1 VRYSADIATD
11 RSINPAEANAFQ
23 VEALD
28 ERSGL
33 TSAASASFTRTLRAS
48 TSTLY
53 WATATS
59 NFCNSSVATSSTSS
73 TTNFGT
79 LFISAPNCAYAATS
93 AYAGTTTD
101 GYSIAP
107 AIAYAGLPGDGY
119 YTYRARVADEAG
131 NTAVVA
137 RQAILRNTTTPTVT
151 AAVMIA
157 PITSTY
163 TGPFTGTFQ
172 DQVET
177 QGTGLHMQYGALEL
191 AYPMSLTSAV
201 AFDDVITRDSV
212 FSGATPFT
220 SGVRLYTDLEQTVAD
235 APGGAVLQLS
245 ASGLYA
251 QNLGGVGA
259 SSFAAFLTG
268 SITFDAA
275 TWTTKA
281 ATLSR
286 FYVTS
291 DAASY
296 NSPVGGLKAQA
307 VGPANTFNSPFSRV
321 DFYHQIDTNEWEYV
335 GSVDATATPC
345 ISVSQ
350 TCGVYIGENTSTTE
364 RVITYVLRTPGTGAR
379 STDAISLNDGNYV
392 AIATTTTKGRG
403 LITASSALT
412 PPAETSRR

>member
-1 VRYSADIATD
+1 
-11 RSINPAEANAFQ
+11 
-23 VEALD
+23 
-28 ERSGL
+28 
-33 TSAASASFTRTLRAS
+33 
-48 TSTLY
+48 
-53 WATATS
+53 
-59 NFCNSSVATSSTSS
+59 
-73 TTNFGT
+73 
-79 LFISAPNCAYAATS
+79 
-93 AYAGTTTD
+93 
-101 GYSIAP
+101 
-107 AIAYAGLPGDGY
+107 
-119 YTYRARVADEAG
+119 
-131 NTAVVA
+131 
-137 RQAILRNTTTPTVT
+137 
-151 AAVMIA
+151 
-157 PITSTY
+157 
-163 TGPFTGTFQ
+163 
-172 DQVET
+172 
-177 QGTGLHMQYGALEL
+177 
-191 AYPMSLTSAV
+191 
-201 AFDDVITRDSV
+201 SV
-212 FSGATPFT
+212 FSGTTPFT
-220 SGVRLYTDLEQTVAD
+220 SGVRLYTDLEQTAAD

-251 QNLGGVGA
+251 ENLGNNGA
-259 SSFAAFLTG
+259 SNFAAFLTG

-281 ATLSR
+281 PTLSR

-321 DFYHQIDTNEWEYV
+321 DFYHQIASNEWEYV

-379 STDAISLNDGNYV
+379 NTNAIALNDGNYV

-403 LITASSALT
+403 LLTAPSALT